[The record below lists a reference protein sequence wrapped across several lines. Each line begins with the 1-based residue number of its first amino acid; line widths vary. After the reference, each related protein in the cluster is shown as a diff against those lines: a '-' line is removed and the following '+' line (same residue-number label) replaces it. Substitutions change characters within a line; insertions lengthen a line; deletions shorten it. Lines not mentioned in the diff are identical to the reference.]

1 MLCGR
6 ADRLSREHVI
16 PRWAARELGAGAVV
30 EERSGT
36 EHRLDALSV
45 ILPQVCVQCN
55 TGWMNDLEQRT
66 RPVLGPMLRG
76 PALPALLDPSQQ
88 ATLATWAVKTS
99 LLLTHRKFTAQP
111 GGWIP
116 EGNLGWLHQHG
127 RSAIPP
133 PGARVWLGGIRPRD
147 AATARNLSASAQAVC
162 LIGTSG
168 NPVAHVG
175 TFSVGH
181 VLFQVFCCEERNS
194 ALSSESETWLAP
206 AGQFRSAF
214 TLIAPSSVDITWP
227 PHAVFATDAVPIVGE
242 RIQAPPPGFG
252 DHAHDA

>member
-1 MLCGR
+1 MR
-6 ADRLSREHVI
+6 
-16 PRWAARELGAGAVV
+16 
-30 EERSGT
+30 
-36 EHRLDALSV
+36 
-45 ILPQVCVQCN
+45 
-55 TGWMNDLEQRT
+55 
-66 RPVLGPMLRG
+66 
-76 PALPALLDPSQQ
+76 
-88 ATLATWAVKTS
+88 
-99 LLLTHRKFTAQP
+99 
-111 GGWIP
+111 
-116 EGNLGWLHQHG
+116 
-127 RSAIPP
+127 
-133 PGARVWLGGIRPRD
+133 
-147 AATARNLSASAQAVC
+147 
-162 LIGTSG
+162 LIGSSG

-252 DHAHDA
+252 DNAHDA